1 MRCLVTGGTG
11 FLGSVLVRR
20 LRERG
25 HDVTVASRSRGQD
38 VTRVPTLEPSFRE
51 VQVVFHLA
59 ALVQSR
65 PGPFL
70 RVNVDGL
77 RNVLELARRHRVARL
92 VHVSSFTVFGPSGDG
107 VHTEEHIPDRNA
119 FFHGYD
125 RSKYEAFR
133 LADRW
138 KDRLPMNTVFP
149 TVVYGPGPM
158 TEGNLL
164 VRLLRR
170 WKKLRM
176 AALPG
181 RGAPC
186 WNFVYVDDVA
196 EALIRCLDADPGE
209 DFVLGGE
216 NRTLRDLWAT
226 YRRVAKV
233 PIVPLGLPDGLFRA
247 GARLEDWSAR
257 LRGTSPLLVPSTAE
271 FFLRNWR
278 FSSDKARAHLGYS
291 PRSLEEGLISTNRWM
306 AS

>member
-11 FLGSVLVRR
+11 FLGSVLTRR

-38 VTRVPTLEPSFRE
+38 VTRIPTLEPSFRE
-51 VQVVFHLA
+51 VQAVFHLA

-77 RNVLELARRHRVARL
+77 RNVLELARRHRVDRV
-92 VHVSSFTVFGPSGDG
+92 VHVSSFTIFGPSGDG
-107 VHTEEHIPDRNA
+107 IHTEDRIPERNR

-125 RSKYEAFR
+125 QSKYEAFR
-133 LADRW
+133 LASQW
-138 KDRLPMNTVFP
+138 KDRVPMNTVFP

-196 EALIRCLDADPGE
+196 DALTRCLDAGPGE
-209 DFVLGGE
+209 DFILGGE
-216 NRTLRDLWAT
+216 NRTLHDLFAT
-226 YRRVAKV
+226 FRRVADV
-233 PIVPLGLPDGLFRA
+233 PMLSLGLPDGLFRA

-257 LRGTSPLLVPSTAE
+257 LRRASPLLVPSTAE

-278 FSSDKARAHLGYS
+278 FSSSKAGAHLGYA
-291 PRSLEEGLISTNRWM
+291 PRSLEEGLISTSRWM

>member
-1 MRCLVTGGTG
+1 MKCLVTGGTG

-38 VTRVPTLEPSFRE
+38 VTRIRTLEPGFRDSDA
-51 VQVVFHLA
+51 VFHLA

-92 VHVSSFTVFGPSGDG
+92 VHVSSFTIFGPSGDG
-107 VHTEEHIPDRNA
+107 VHTEECVPDRNR

-170 WKKLRM
+170 WKRLRV

-196 EALIRCLDADPGE
+196 DALIRCLDADPGE

-216 NRTLRDLWAT
+216 NRTLGELFAAF
-226 YRRVAKV
+226 RRVANV
-233 PIVPLGLPDGLFRA
+233 PIVPLRLSDGLFRA

-257 LRGTSPLLVPSTAE
+257 LLGTSPLLVPSTAE

-278 FSSDKARAHLGYS
+278 FSSGKARTRLGYS
-291 PRSLEEGLISTNRWM
+291 ARSLEEGLSRTNRWLR
-306 AS
+306 S

>member
-25 HDVTVASRSRGQD
+25 HGVTVVSRTRGQD
-38 VTRVPTLEPSFRE
+38 VTRIRTLEPSFRNAE
-51 VQVVFHLA
+51 AVFHLA

-77 RNVLELARRHRVARL
+77 RNVLQLARRHRVVRL

-107 VHTEEHIPDRNA
+107 VHTEARIPDRDR

-125 RSKYEAFR
+125 QSKYEAFR
-133 LADRW
+133 LAAQW

-170 WKKLRM
+170 WKKLRV

-196 EALIRCLDADPGE
+196 EALVRCLDADPGE

-216 NRTLRDLWAT
+216 NRTLRHLHAAF
-226 YRRVAKV
+226 RRVSEV
-233 PIVPLGLPDGLFRA
+233 PILPLRLPDGLFRA
-247 GARLEDWSAR
+247 GARLEEWSAR
-257 LRGTSPLLVPSTAE
+257 LTGTSPLLVPSTAD

-278 FSSDKARAHLGYS
+278 FSSRKARLQLGYTA
-291 PRSLEEGLISTNRWM
+291 RSLEEGLIRTNRWM
-306 AS
+306 G

>member
-1 MRCLVTGGTG
+1 MKCLVTGGTG

-38 VTRVPTLEPSFRE
+38 VTRIRTLEPGFRE
-51 VQVVFHLA
+51 AEAVFHLA
-59 ALVQSR
+59 ALVRSR

-77 RNVLELARRHRVARL
+77 RNVLELADRHRSARL
-92 VHVSSFTVFGPSGDG
+92 VHVSSFTIFGPSGDG
-107 VHTEEHIPDRNA
+107 VHTEQRVPERHR

-133 LADRW
+133 LAERW

-149 TVVYGPGPM
+149 TVVYGPGPV

-170 WKKLRM
+170 WKRLRL

-186 WNFVYVDDVA
+186 WNFVFVDDVA
-196 EALIRCLDADPGE
+196 DALIRCLDSDPGE

-216 NRTLRDLWAT
+216 NRTLRDLHAT
-226 YRRVAKV
+226 FRRVSGV
-233 PIVPLGLPDGLFRA
+233 PIMPLGLPDGLFRA
-247 GARLEDWSAR
+247 GALLEDWSAR
-257 LRGTSPLLVPSTAE
+257 LRGASPLLVPSTAE

-278 FSSDKARAHLGYS
+278 FSSCKARMQLGYT
-291 PRSLEEGLISTNRWM
+291 PRSLDEGLASTNRWM
-306 AS
+306 G

>member
-38 VTRVPTLEPSFRE
+38 VTRVPTLEPSFRG

-107 VHTEEHIPDRNA
+107 VHTEERIPDRNA

-196 EALIRCLDADPGE
+196 DALIRCLDADPGE

-226 YRRVAKV
+226 YRRVANA
-233 PIVPLGLPDGLFRA
+233 PIVPLGLPDRLFRA
-247 GARLEDWSAR
+247 AARLEDWSAR
-257 LRGTSPLLVPSTAE
+257 LRRTSPLLVPSTAE

-291 PRSLEEGLISTNRWM
+291 PRSLEAGLISTNRWLE
-306 AS
+306 S

>member
-11 FLGSVLVRR
+11 FLGSALVRR

-25 HDVTVASRSRGQD
+25 HHVTVASRSRGQD
-38 VTRVPTLEPSFRE
+38 VTRIRTLEPGFRDAE
-51 VQVVFHLA
+51 AVFHLA

-77 RNVLELARRHRVARL
+77 RNILELARRHRVARL
-92 VHVSSFTVFGPSGDG
+92 VHVSSFTIFGPSGDG
-107 VHTEEHIPDRNA
+107 IHTEERVPDRHR

-133 LADRW
+133 LASRW
-138 KDRLPMNTVFP
+138 KDRLPMNTLFP
-149 TVVYGPGPM
+149 TVVYGPGPI

-164 VRLLRR
+164 VRLLHR
-170 WKKLRM
+170 WKKLRV
-176 AALPG
+176 AVLPG

-196 EALIRCLDADPGE
+196 EALVRCLDADPGE

-216 NRTLRDLWAT
+216 NRTLRDLHAT
-226 YRRVAKV
+226 FRRVSEA
-233 PIVPLGLPDGLFRA
+233 PIMPLGLPDGMFRA
-247 GARLEDWSAR
+247 GALLEDWSAR
-257 LRGTSPLLVPSTAE
+257 LRGTSPLLVPSTAD

-278 FSSDKARAHLGYS
+278 FSSRKARTQLGYA
-291 PRSLEEGLISTNRWM
+291 PRSLEEGLARTNRWM
-306 AS
+306 E

>member
-11 FLGSVLVRR
+11 FLGSALVRR

-25 HDVTVASRSRGQD
+25 HHVTVASRSRGQD
-38 VTRVPTLEPSFRE
+38 VTRIRTLEPGFRDAE
-51 VQVVFHLA
+51 AVFHLA

-92 VHVSSFTVFGPSGDG
+92 VHVSSFTIFGPSGDG
-107 VHTEEHIPDRNA
+107 IHTEERVPDRHR

-133 LADRW
+133 LASRW
-138 KDRLPMNTVFP
+138 KDRLPMNSLFP
-149 TVVYGPGPM
+149 TVVYGPGPI

-170 WKKLRM
+170 WKKLRV
-176 AALPG
+176 AVLPG

-196 EALIRCLDADPGE
+196 EALVRCLDADPGE

-216 NRTLRDLWAT
+216 NRTLRDLHAT
-226 YRRVAKV
+226 FRRVSAAPIMPLRSPGWDV
-233 PIVPLGLPDGLFRA
+233 PRRRAAGGLERA
-247 GARLEDWSAR
+247 AAGNLTVAGPVHSRL
-257 LRGTSPLLVPSTAE
+257 LSPELAFLLP
-271 FFLRNWR
+271 
-278 FSSDKARAHLGYS
+278 
-291 PRSLEEGLISTNRWM
+291 
-306 AS
+306 

>member
-25 HDVTVASRSRGQD
+25 HHVTVASRSRGQD

-51 VQVVFHLA
+51 VQAVFHLA

-107 VHTEEHIPDRNA
+107 VHTEERIPDRNR

-125 RSKYEAFR
+125 QSKYEAFR
-133 LADRW
+133 LAGRW
-138 KDRLPMNTVFP
+138 KDMLPMNTVFP

-170 WKKLRM
+170 WKKLRL

-196 EALIRCLDADPGE
+196 DALVRCLDADAGE
-209 DFVLGGE
+209 DFILGGE
-216 NRTLRDLWAT
+216 NRTLHELFGT
-226 YRRVAKV
+226 FRRVADA
-233 PIVPLGLPDGLFRA
+233 PMVPLGLPDGLFRA

-257 LRGTSPLLVPSTAE
+257 LRSASPLLVPSTVE

-278 FSSDKARAHLGYS
+278 FSSGKAGAHLGYS

>member
-1 MRCLVTGGTG
+1 MKCLVTGGTG

-20 LRERG
+20 LQERG

-38 VTRVPTLEPSFRE
+38 VTRIRTLEPGFRE
-51 VQVVFHLA
+51 AEAVFHLA

-65 PGPFL
+65 PGPFQ

-77 RNVLELARRHRVARL
+77 RNVLELAHRHRVARL
-92 VHVSSFTVFGPSGDG
+92 VHVSSFTIFGPSGDRI
-107 VHTEEHIPDRNA
+107 HTEECVPDRNR

-125 RSKYEAFR
+125 QSKYEAFR

-149 TVVYGPGPM
+149 TVVYGPGPV

-170 WKKLRM
+170 WKKLRV
-176 AALPG
+176 AALPR

-186 WNFVYVDDVA
+186 WNFVFVDDVA
-196 EALIRCLDADPGE
+196 DALIRCLDTDPGE

-216 NRTLRDLWAT
+216 NRTLRDLHAT
-226 YRRVAKV
+226 FRRVSEV

-247 GARLEDWSAR
+247 GALLEDWSAR
-257 LRGTSPLLVPSTAE
+257 LRGASPLLVPSTAD

-278 FSSDKARAHLGYS
+278 FSSRKARMQLGYT
-291 PRSLEEGLISTNRWM
+291 PRSLDEGLGSTNRWM
-306 AS
+306 GQ